1 MEFRS
6 SCDFSRPV
14 VFILAIHNNRG
25 VITLCFFLQNG
36 ERRVMKI
43 KNGWS
48 VGNYWFVFFL
58 QNSLD
63 SKGEHNNIPYVY

>member
-1 MEFRS
+1 
-6 SCDFSRPV
+6 
-14 VFILAIHNNRG
+14 
-25 VITLCFFLQNG
+25 
-36 ERRVMKI
+36 MKI

-48 VGNYWFVFFL
+48 VGNYWFVFFFL